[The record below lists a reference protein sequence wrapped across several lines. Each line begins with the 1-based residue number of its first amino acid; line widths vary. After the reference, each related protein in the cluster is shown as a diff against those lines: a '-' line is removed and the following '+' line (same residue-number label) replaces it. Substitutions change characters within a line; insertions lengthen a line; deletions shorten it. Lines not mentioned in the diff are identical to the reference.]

1 MDQVNNKELIKEIE
15 RLEAQVS
22 ELLKEKKELLR
33 EIERLTYSGD

>member
-22 ELLKEKKELLR
+22 ELLEVKKKLVKGKKWA
-33 EIERLTYSGD
+33 S